1 MIHTKQSNSV
11 EEIEVAELVFDSA
24 KQAAAVEGTRST
36 AAVARQLLFQA
47 GSVCIDMCVQ
57 PKPGSEAVVL
67 IGQLLDSRH
76 PDHGI
81 KDIPV
86 QLLCDGNTISKKK
99 TNEVGEFEFGIECPQ
114 DLQLAFGIAGRRKLI
129 VSLPTAPSVV

>member
-1 MIHTKQSNSV
+1 MNFAKQSNSGQEV
-11 EEIEVAELVFDSA
+11 ELAELIFDST
-24 KQAAAVEGTRST
+24 KQSTATEGTRST

-47 GSVCIDMCVQ
+47 GSLCIDMCVQ
-57 PKPGSEAVVL
+57 PKPGSDIVVL

-86 QLLCDGNTISKKK
+86 QLLCEGHTISDDK
-99 TNEVGEFEFGIECPQ
+99 TNDVGEFEFAIECRQ
-114 DLQLAFGIAGRRKLI
+114 DMQLSFGIAKRRKLI
-129 VSLPTAPSVV
+129 VPLPTASTVA

>member
-1 MIHTKQSNSV
+1 MTFAEQSNSV
-11 EEIEVAELVFDSA
+11 EVAVAELIFDSA
-24 KQAAAVEGTRST
+24 TQAGATEGTRGT
-36 AAVARQLLFQA
+36 APIARQLLFQA
-47 GSVCIDMCVQ
+47 GTLCIDMCVQ
-57 PKPGSEAVVL
+57 PKPGSDAVVL

-86 QLLCDGNTISKKK
+86 QLLCEGTAISNIK

-114 DLQLAFGIAGRRKLI
+114 DLQLSFGITGRRKL
-129 VSLPTAPSVV
+129 VVPLPVAPVA